1 MSWGTCFSGSNNIHF
16 NFPPIMSDGRNY
28 ASWQPSAVVNE
39 RIRRAENIHTNWEY
53 RQFMTNNGIQIMKLN
68 NQEACLDLGITPHI
82 YSDRTPS
89 ENVPHLYSGSMDT
102 RQPGYGYNTSDLKN
116 PYLSREQLQ
125 SRYLSPSIE
134 VKTVENKTMNYHINK
149 TMNYHFQ

>member
-1 MSWGTCFSGSNNIHF
+1 
-16 NFPPIMSDGRNY
+16 
-28 ASWQPSAVVNE
+28 
-39 RIRRAENIHTNWEY
+39 
-53 RQFMTNNGIQIMKLN
+53 MTNNGIQIMKLN

-134 VKTVENKTMNYHINK
+134 VKTVENKTMNYHS
-149 TMNYHFQ
+149 Q